1 MEEYIKLTMKASLF
15 QTLFKDGHIK
25 SGEYELH
32 DIIIP
37 EFDYSDSEK
46 WQQAKKESTK
56 AYKALKQLEFNLRN
70 NKQN

>member
-1 MEEYIKLTMKASLF
+1 MKMTLF

-32 DIIIP
+32 DILIP
-37 EFDYSDSEK
+37 DFDYSDNEK

-56 AYKALKQLEFNLRN
+56 AYKELKKLEFDIRNKQL
-70 NKQN
+70 K